1 MMPGPALAPAARRRP
16 LLRGV
21 HPAVRVVGGLL
32 AALTPFCLPPAA
44 VPAAAAI
51 MGALAAASGLEWRR
65 QLRALARWWP
75 VALLVLA
82 VHTLT
87 TTGAAPL
94 GRPSWPGLAAGAV
107 ALLRLATSAG
117 ALAVLM
123 RSTDLDDLA
132 GGLRWWRAPLRRGGA
147 ADDDLGLV
155 LAVALGTAPALLG
168 EARRVEAVAELRRHG
183 PGGAPH
189 RGPLSRVRDRAAV
202 LLPLLEALGRRA
214 EALTLS
220 LRRRRPQA
228 PAWPRPP
235 LLQLLAVAAWTA
247 GLVVLVALRAPRAGW

>member
-1 MMPGPALAPAARRRP
+1 MISGPSLAPAAPRRP
-16 LLRGV
+16 LLGGL
-21 HPAVRVVGGLL
+21 HPAVRVLGGLL
-32 AALTPFCLPPAA
+32 AVLTPFCLPPSA
-44 VPAAAAI
+44 VPPAALFTAV
-51 MGALAAASGLEWRR
+51 LAAASGLELRR

-87 TTGAAPL
+87 TTAAAPL
-94 GRPSWPGLAAGAV
+94 GRPSWPGLAAGTV

-123 RSTDLDDLA
+123 RSTDLDELA
-132 GGLRWWRAPLRRGGA
+132 GGLRWWGAPLRRGGA
-147 ADDDLGLV
+147 ADDLGLV

-183 PGGAPH
+183 PGGAPR
-189 RGPLSRVRDRAAV
+189 RGALTRVRDRAAV
-202 LLPLLEALGRRA
+202 LLPLLDALGRRA

-220 LRRRRPQA
+220 LRRRRPLA
-228 PAWPRPP
+228 VACPRPP
-235 LLQLLAVAAWTA
+235 LVQLVALAAWSA
-247 GLVVLVALRAPRAGW
+247 ALIALVVLRAPRAGW